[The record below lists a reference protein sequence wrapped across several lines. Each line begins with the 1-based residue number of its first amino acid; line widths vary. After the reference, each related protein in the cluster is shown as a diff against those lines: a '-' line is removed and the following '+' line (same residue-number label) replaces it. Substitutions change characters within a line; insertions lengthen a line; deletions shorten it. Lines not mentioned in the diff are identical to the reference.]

1 MVARGDIYVVTD
13 NLSDATYIKSQLN
26 KNSSWKELI
35 NNNNLKS
42 HDLSQYFLI

>member
-1 MVARGDIYVVTD
+1 MVATDDISVVTD
-13 NLSDATYIKSQLN
+13 DLSDATYIESQLN
-26 KNSSWKELI
+26 KSSSWKELI